1 MGFISTANTTSLT
14 AKLTPLGRQLLMSS
28 NNSLITKFALGDSD
42 ANYIVTGTLT
52 TGQVPVASGE
62 IGANTSSSNSS
73 AQDLTIKSVILVNN
87 TGATTKN
94 VESQS
99 STVSIDKISLGS
111 TTVSATSLTQ
121 TLINRNDYNTNSL
134 VNLFYSFG
142 LPLDSKQDVVY
153 TGTTYLNGGY
163 SDTALSGIAQ
173 TKILTIALNNSS
185 YGEML
190 DGKEIRLTLPTSAA
204 TYTVYTTFQRKGTSL
219 SVEDANYKETSVV
232 TSKIGQNIAILF
244 SDNIKKPNNDS
255 TLSWA
260 TGFATS
266 KPFSINQKQ
275 LYNLQ
280 TNSNLGLT
288 ADTAVG
294 VAYLDKGFIVITHP
308 TIVNNY
314 TVSASTGTTLAFN
327 SVSTSVYQNITCIAG
342 RGEFGTST
350 NTTFSSGDVVRI
362 SEVGLYDDSN
372 NLIAIGKTDRH
383 ITKNVNDFFAL
394 NVKIVV

>member
-173 TKILTIALNNSS
+173 TKILTIVLNNS
-185 YGEML
+185 
-190 DGKEIRLTLPTSAA
+190 
-204 TYTVYTTFQRKGTSL
+204 
-219 SVEDANYKETSVV
+219 
-232 TSKIGQNIAILF
+232 
-244 SDNIKKPNNDS
+244 
-255 TLSWA
+255 
-260 TGFATS
+260 
-266 KPFSINQKQ
+266 
-275 LYNLQ
+275 
-280 TNSNLGLT
+280 
-288 ADTAVG
+288 
-294 VAYLDKGFIVITHP
+294 
-308 TIVNNY
+308 
-314 TVSASTGTTLAFN
+314 
-327 SVSTSVYQNITCIAG
+327 
-342 RGEFGTST
+342 
-350 NTTFSSGDVVRI
+350 
-362 SEVGLYDDSN
+362 
-372 NLIAIGKTDRH
+372 
-383 ITKNVNDFFAL
+383 
-394 NVKIVV
+394 